1 MGAPFTLRV
10 YRGGELLRAER
21 FTRDIVKIGRL
32 PPAHLCLEDD
42 RVARLHAVVEVGAD
56 GRLSIVDMG
65 SAAGTLVNGQRV
77 SKAPLSS
84 GDEIGLGGLRI
95 VVESAG
101 SEAASA
107 GAGERGTRS
116 PSPAAAPELREPSP
130 AAAPDPA
137 AETPTPSGSPALSI
151 ELEGPTIGALA
162 PGAGREAP
170 VVRGPGASD
179 AGPERERGRGSARA
193 RGPAPAPA
201 QGERGGGGATR
212 AAVAAGA
219 APQRPAPSPPPE
231 VGEPGVEIRLLWGE
245 TLLDAGTF
253 VKPVRPVT
261 LGDGPGCDFRAEG
274 VDLPVRPF
282 PVLRYRDGE
291 YLFLFARGMAGGVER
306 RGEVATIGQLAKE
319 RKATP
324 DDGVEGGQ
332 VVAVPVQGTVRA
344 DLGRLLRLEARFRR
358 PPPMATVPWW
368 ERLDYR
374 YLNLFL
380 VLLFLQSGFMVAAST
395 WPQGVDT
402 LADDLFKNPSRMAKF
417 VIKPPEPVA
426 KRNPALDRLAQ
437 ELKGQEPGEMAEKHK
452 GTEGQM
458 GKKDAPKT
466 NARSAPRAI
475 DPNAKDL
482 VKNTGLLAVLGRGK
496 GASGG
501 LSTIF
506 GTGGL
511 GGDLRGAV
519 GNMFG
524 PVVGDS
530 YGLGGLG
537 IKGTGTG
544 GGGQGETIGIGAV
557 GTKGRGGGLG
567 GYGTG
572 VGGLGRKSDRD
583 VAVDTTNVRIL
594 GAIDPELIRK
604 VIREN
609 ASQVRYCYE
618 QELTLNPKLEGKVAI
633 QWQIGPDGRASGCA
647 VHGDTTLMNEKV
659 QQCIMSR
666 IVTWQFPKPKGGG
679 IAIVKYPW
687 ILRMAGG

>member
-10 YRGGELLRAER
+10 YRGDELVRAER

-42 RVARLHAVVEVGAD
+42 RVARLHAVVEVGSD

-77 SKAPLSS
+77 SKAPLSP

-95 VVESAG
+95 VVETGG
-101 SEAASA
+101 SEAAVVPSPPAGAASAAAAPVAAAASLETPAPPAAAASPRAPATAPSAPTATATAAQPSTPAHSPA
-107 GAGERGTRS
+107 GAGERGTAPARTATQPRTS
-116 PSPAAAPELREPSP
+116 TSARTSTAARPAAHRPAAASPAAE
-130 AAAPDPA
+130 
-137 AETPTPSGSPALSI
+137 
-151 ELEGPTIGALA
+151 
-162 PGAGREAP
+162 AG
-170 VVRGPGASD
+170 D
-179 AGPERERGRGSARA
+179 L
-193 RGPAPAPA
+193 
-201 QGERGGGGATR
+201 
-212 AAVAAGA
+212 
-219 APQRPAPSPPPE
+219 
-231 VGEPGVEIRLLWGE
+231 GVELRLLWGD
-245 TLLDAGTF
+245 TLLEAGTF
-253 VKPVRPVT
+253 VKPARPVT
-261 LGDGPGCDFRAEG
+261 VGDGPGCDFRAEG
-274 VDLPVRPF
+274 AELPVKPF
-282 PVLRYRDGE
+282 PVLRFRDGE

-306 RGEVATIGQLAKE
+306 GGEVATIGQLVKE
-319 RKATP
+319 RKTAP
-324 DDGVEGGQ
+324 DDKVEGGQ
-332 VVAVPVQGTVRA
+332 AVAVPSDGAVRA
-344 DLGRLLRLEARFRR
+344 DLGRSLRFEARFKR
-358 PPPMATVPWW
+358 PPPPATVPWW

-380 VLLFLQSGFMVAAST
+380 VLLFLQSGFMVAAAT
-395 WPQGVDT
+395 WPQNLDT
-402 LADDLFKNPSRMAKF
+402 VADDLFKNPSRMAKF

-458 GKKDAPKT
+458 GKRDAPKT

-475 DPNAKDL
+475 DPNAKDV

-530 YGLGGLG
+530 QGMGGLG
-537 IKGTGTG
+537 IKGTGSG
-544 GGGQGETIGIGAV
+544 GGGQGQTIGIGAV

-583 VAVDTTNVRIL
+583 VAIDTTNVRIL

-633 QWQIGPDGRASGCA
+633 QWQIGPDGHASGCV

-659 QQCIMSR
+659 QQCIMAR

-687 ILRMAGG
+687 ILRTAGG